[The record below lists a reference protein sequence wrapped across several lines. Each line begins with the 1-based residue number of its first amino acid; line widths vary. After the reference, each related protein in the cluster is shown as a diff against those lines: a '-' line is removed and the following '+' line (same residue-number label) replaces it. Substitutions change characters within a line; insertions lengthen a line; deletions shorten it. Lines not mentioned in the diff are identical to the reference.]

1 MLNLI
6 LGSRRFQAVAI
17 LVVGGDAELKKA
29 LPEPVGQE
37 GLLVIAQPDPAVL
50 VDQIHDGPV
59 GLGG

>member
-1 MLNLI
+1 
-6 LGSRRFQAVAI
+6 VAI